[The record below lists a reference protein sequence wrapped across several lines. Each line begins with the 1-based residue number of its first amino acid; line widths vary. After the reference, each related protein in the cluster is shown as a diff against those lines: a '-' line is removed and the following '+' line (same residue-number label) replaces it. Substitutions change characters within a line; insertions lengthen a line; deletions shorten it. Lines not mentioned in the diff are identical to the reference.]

1 MRLPKNAIHVPWLWA
16 ACMFSQPCMS
26 LARAPAI
33 LHGNRYHVFFLIF
46 KAESR
51 SELKMCWFVYLIFL
65 WPYPSRKWVESMF
78 NLVFSM
84 CYSHP
89 PHSWIAS
96 ESWIASILL
105 SLRNHHLL
113 KFIAASV
120 ARFGSW
126 FKRRSLIRIIF
137 MIVPD
142 KSIRWKKIFAKNTMN
157 THIGTYLG
165 KCRMDNFSFSFWMK
179 NGFEFLVL
187 LQNNVKNYS
196 LKNSIIN
203 DKTKKSYSIVSSID
217 NSIDNI
223 NDSINDSFSQSLRF
237 FMFLDAILSILV
249 RMSCKLSTMSSNK
262 PWGLGVSVV
271 EVTVV

>member
-1 MRLPKNAIHVPWLWA
+1 MFILQSLSYTRLPKDTRHVPWLWA

-84 CYSHP
+84 CHCHP
-89 PHSWIAS
+89 AHSWIAS

-120 ARFGSW
+120 ARFGFGFGFGFGFSVAISIAPGSPL
-126 FKRRSLIRIIF
+126 KYIIYF
-137 MIVPD
+137 
-142 KSIRWKKIFAKNTMN
+142 
-157 THIGTYLG
+157 
-165 KCRMDNFSFSFWMK
+165 
-179 NGFEFLVL
+179 FEFCYNFLP
-187 LQNNVKNYS
+187 
-196 LKNSIIN
+196 I
-203 DKTKKSYSIVSSID
+203 
-217 NSIDNI
+217 
-223 NDSINDSFSQSLRF
+223 F
-237 FMFLDAILSILV
+237 FLHRPPCQMHWPLHQAAPC
-249 RMSCKLSTMSSNK
+249 R
-262 PWGLGVSVV
+262 PGQ
-271 EVTVV
+271 